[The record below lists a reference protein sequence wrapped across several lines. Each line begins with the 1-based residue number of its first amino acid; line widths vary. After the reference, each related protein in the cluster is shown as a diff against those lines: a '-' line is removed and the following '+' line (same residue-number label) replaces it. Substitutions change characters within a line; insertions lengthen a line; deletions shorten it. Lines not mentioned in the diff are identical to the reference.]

1 MFRCKNTPETN
12 KRRFFMEQEQK
23 QAITELAELLHKLG
37 LSEIEYES
45 NGVRLRIAGGRQE
58 MVIPQ
63 VMAPASA
70 PQAPVVQAPVA
81 QPEAK
86 AEEYIR
92 SPMVGV
98 AYLSKEENGPTFVK
112 VGDTVSVGQ
121 TVCLVEAM
129 KTFNPVKA
137 DKTGRIVKVLVEA
150 GSPVEYN
157 QPLFVVE

>member
-1 MFRCKNTPETN
+1 
-12 KRRFFMEQEQK
+12 MEQEQK

-37 LSEIEYES
+37 LSEIEYEA
-45 NGVRLRIAGGRQE
+45 NGVRLRIAGSRQE
-58 MVIPQ
+58 TVMPQ
-63 VMAPASA
+63 VIVPPQQSPVPQPVA
-70 PQAPVVQAPVA
+70 PQPPVSLAEP
-81 QPEAK
+81 K
-86 AEEYIR
+86 KEEYIR

-112 VGDTVSVGQ
+112 VGDSVSVGQ

-137 DKTGRIVKVLVEA
+137 DKSGRIVKVLVEA

>member
-1 MFRCKNTPETN
+1 
-12 KRRFFMEQEQK
+12 MEQEQK

-37 LSEIEYES
+37 LSEIEYEA
-45 NGVRLRIAGGRQE
+45 NGVRLRIAGGRPE
-58 MVIPQ
+58 TLMPQ
-63 VMAPASA
+63 VIVP
-70 PQAPVVQAPVA
+70 PQQAPVPQSVAPQSPVSLA
-81 QPEAK
+81 EPK
-86 AEEYIR
+86 KEEYIR

-137 DKTGRIVKVLVEA
+137 DKAGRIVKILVEA

>member
-1 MFRCKNTPETN
+1 
-12 KRRFFMEQEQK
+12 MEQEQK

-37 LSEIEYES
+37 LSEIEYEA

-58 MVIPQ
+58 TVMPQ
-63 VMAPASA
+63 VMAPVPA
-70 PQAPVVQAPVA
+70 PQAPVAQAPVA

-137 DKTGRIVKVLVEA
+137 DKAGRIVKVLVEA

>member
-1 MFRCKNTPETN
+1 
-12 KRRFFMEQEQK
+12 MEQEQK

-37 LSEIEYES
+37 LSEIEYEA

-58 MVIPQ
+58 TVMPHVIVPPQQAPIPQ
-63 VMAPASA
+63 
-70 PQAPVVQAPVA
+70 PVVPQPPVA
-81 QPEAK
+81 QAEAK
-86 AEEYIR
+86 KEEYIR

-112 VGDTVSVGQ
+112 VGDAVSVGQ

-137 DKTGRIVKVLVEA
+137 DKAGRIVKVLVEA

>member
-1 MFRCKNTPETN
+1 
-12 KRRFFMEQEQK
+12 MEQEQK

-37 LSEIEYES
+37 LSEIEYEA
-45 NGVRLRIAGGRQE
+45 NGVRLRIAGGRPETVMPQ
-58 MVIPQ
+58 VIVPPQQASIPQ
-63 VMAPASA
+63 PVA
-70 PQAPVVQAPVA
+70 PQPPVSLAEP
-81 QPEAK
+81 K
-86 AEEYIR
+86 KEEYIR

-137 DKTGRIVKVLVEA
+137 DKAGRIVKVLVEA

>member
-1 MFRCKNTPETN
+1 
-12 KRRFFMEQEQK
+12 MEQEQK

-37 LSEIEYES
+37 LSEIEYEA
-45 NGVRLRIAGGRQE
+45 NGVRLRIAGGRPE
-58 MVIPQ
+58 TLMPQ
-63 VMAPASA
+63 VIVP
-70 PQAPVVQAPVA
+70 PQQAPVPQSVAPQSPVA
-81 QPEAK
+81 LAEPK
-86 AEEYIR
+86 KEEYIR

-137 DKTGRIVKVLVEA
+137 DKAGRIVKVLVEA

>member
-1 MFRCKNTPETN
+1 
-12 KRRFFMEQEQK
+12 MEQEQK

-58 MVIPQ
+58 TVMPQVIVPPQQAPIPQ
-63 VMAPASA
+63 QVA
-70 PQAPVVQAPVA
+70 PQPPVS
-81 QPEAK
+81 QPEPK
-86 AEEYIR
+86 QENYIR

-137 DKTGRIVKVLVEA
+137 DKAGRIVKVLVEA